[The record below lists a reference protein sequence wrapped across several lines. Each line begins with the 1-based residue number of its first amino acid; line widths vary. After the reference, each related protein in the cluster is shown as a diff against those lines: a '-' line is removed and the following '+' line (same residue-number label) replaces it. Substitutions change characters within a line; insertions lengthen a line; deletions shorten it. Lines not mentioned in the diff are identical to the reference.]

1 MRYPSLEINLD
12 KIRSNASAIVSACA
26 EHNIAVAGVVKGVCG
41 SPKTAKAMLA
51 GGVRQIGDS
60 RIANLEKL
68 RENGIN
74 CELILLCIPML
85 SQARDVVRYA
95 NISLNS
101 DLNVIRALG
110 REAVRLER
118 IHKVILM
125 IDTGD
130 LREGVL
136 PGDAPYLAEQIMQME
151 GIKLE
156 GLGTNLTC
164 YGGVIPTEENMSL
177 LAETAEKIEERTGS
191 MLNII
196 SGGNSSGL
204 PMITAGKMP
213 RKINHVRIGEGILL
227 GQDTVECNPLP
238 GTVQDAFVFKAEVI
252 ETGRKPSLPDGKIVR
267 DAFGKKPEFKDRG
280 MHRRA
285 ILSAGRQDVNIDGL
299 LPLVPGCEILGA
311 SSDHL
316 LIDIEDCR
324 EKIAAGD
331 IMSFKV
337 QYSAMLSAVTSEY
350 VNKNFIM
357 KGPREAVKSVS
368 LIKVPV
374 SAGGNSEGPELSP
387 DIIIEAGLRDK
398 ISATGYTCELCEG
411 AIIHPLPYRS
421 SMTFTEKFKKTAEVN
436 LVISELVKGKIQKG
450 IFPLILGGDHTVTI
464 GAVSGLKA
472 AGLKNTGLIA
482 FGAFADFNTIETSL
496 TKNLHGLTL
505 KNCADI
511 IEQENIVIAG
521 LRQLDNQERELLKKS
536 ETKIF
541 TMEKIDL
548 LGIREVLNQA
558 IEMLSHCSDGIHVSL
573 AMDVLSP
580 EYAPGVSMT
589 LPGGINY
596 REAHLAMEILSNS
609 GLPVSMDIVEIN
621 PLRDE
626 NHKTVTTAVSLACSL
641 LGKKII

>member
-12 KIRSNASAIVSACA
+12 KIRNNASAIVSDCA
-26 EHNIAVAGVVKGVCG
+26 EHNITVTGVVKGVCG
-41 SPKTAKAMLA
+41 SPKAAKAMLD

-60 RIANLEKL
+60 RIANLERL

-74 CELILLCIPML
+74 CELMLLCIPML
-85 SQARDVVRYA
+85 SQARDVIRYS

-110 REAVRLER
+110 HEAVILER

-136 PGDAPYLAEQIMQME
+136 PGDAPYLAEQIMQAE

-156 GLGTNLTC
+156 GIGTNLTC

-177 LAETAEKIEERTGS
+177 LAETAEKVEERIGRK
-191 MLNII
+191 LDVI
-196 SGGNSSGL
+196 SGGNSSSL

-252 ETGRKPSLPDGKIVR
+252 ETGRKPSLPTGKIAR
-267 DAFGKKPEFKDRG
+267 DAFGRKPEFKDRG

-285 ILSAGRQDVNIDGL
+285 ILSSGRQDINVDGM
-299 LPLVPGCEILGA
+299 LPLVPDCEILGA

-316 LIDIEDCR
+316 LIDIEHCKER
-324 EKIAAGD
+324 VKAGD

-337 QYSAMLSAVTSEY
+337 QYSAMLSAMTSEY
-350 VNKNFIM
+350 VNKNFII
-357 KGPREAVKSVS
+357 KDNAENIKSVS

-374 SAGGNSEGPELSP
+374 SVGGNSEGPELSP
-387 DIIIEAGLRDK
+387 DAIIEAGLRDK
-398 ISATGYTCELCEG
+398 ISATGYTCELSTG
-411 AIIHPLPYRS
+411 ATLSTLPYKN
-421 SMTFTEKFKKTAEVN
+421 SMTLAEKLKKTEEMN
-436 LVISELVKGKIQKG
+436 LMISEIVKEKIQSG

-464 GAVSGLKA
+464 GAAMGMKS
-472 AGLKNTGLIA
+472 AGLKNPGMIA
-482 FGAFADFNTIETSL
+482 FGAFADFNTVETSQ
-496 TKNLHGLTL
+496 TKNTHGLTL
-505 KNCADI
+505 STCTEFM
-511 IEQENIVIAG
+511 EQENIVIAG
-521 LRQLDNQERELLKKS
+521 LRQVDGPEKELLKKS
-536 ETKIF
+536 RIKIF
-541 TMEKIDL
+541 TMERIDL
-548 LGIREVLNQA
+548 LGIREVLNQS
-558 IEMLSHCSDGIHVSL
+558 IELLAHCSDGIHVSL
-573 AMDVLSP
+573 SMDVLSP
-580 EYAPGVSMT
+580 EYAPGVSMAI
-589 LPGGINY
+589 PGGISY

-609 GLPVSMDIVEIN
+609 RLPVSMDIVEIN

-626 NHKTVTTAVSLACSL
+626 NRKTATTAVSLACSL